1 VELLHKA
8 CAGLDVHKD
17 NVVACTRRVVDGK
30 GAEHEVRTFG
40 TTTSELLKLS
50 QWLSDQGVTHV
61 VMESTGVYWKPVW
74 HILDDGDFALT
85 LANAKHVKNVP
96 GRKSDVNDA
105 QWLADLLAH
114 GLIRGSFVPA
124 AEVQQLRDL
133 TRSRKQLVREVSQH
147 VMRVQKVLEDANIKL
162 SSVVTDIMGKS
173 GRAMLAAL
181 IDGETDPEK
190 LAALARANV
199 KKSSAEI
206 REALRG
212 RVSEHH
218 RFMLQQHLK
227 LIDTLNET
235 IAGID
240 ARIGGALDPF
250 RQAAERLQ
258 TIPGISDVAANVIVA
273 EVGIDMGRF
282 PSAAH
287 LVSWAGLCPRMD
299 ESAGKHRSTRIR
311 EGSPWLKTVLVQCA
325 FAASRKKDSYLRA
338 QYLRLKSRRG
348 VKKAAVAVAAS
359 ILRAVYFM
367 LRDATEYKDLGPDH
381 FDKADKQKLTAR
393 LVKRLESLGLSV
405 SVTSK
410 AWEEFGAV
418 AG

>member
-1 VELLHKA
+1 MELLYKA

-17 NVVACTRRVVDGK
+17 SVVACTRRVVNN
-30 GAEHEVRTFG
+30 GAEHEVKTFG
-40 TTTSELLKLS
+40 TTTSALLELS
-50 QWLSDQGVTHV
+50 EWLSRQGVEHV

-74 HILDDGDFALT
+74 HILDDGDFELT

-105 QWLADLLAH
+105 QWLSDLLAH
-114 GLIRGSFVPA
+114 GLVRGSFVP
-124 AEVQQLRDL
+124 ERPVQELRDL
-133 TRSRKQLVREVSQH
+133 TRSRKQLVREISQH

-173 GRAMLAAL
+173 GRAMLSAIVA
-181 IDGETDPEK
+181 GQSDPQE
-190 LAALARANV
+190 LAALAASNV
-199 KKSSAEI
+199 KKSQQQI

-212 RVSEHH
+212 RVNEHH
-218 RFMLQQHLK
+218 RFMLEQHLL
-227 LIDTLNET
+227 LIDTLGKT

-250 RQAAERLQ
+250 RQAAERLK
-258 TIPGISDVAANVIVA
+258 TIPGISDVAANVIVS

-282 PSAAH
+282 ASAAN

-311 EGSPWLKTVLVQCA
+311 EGAPWLKTVLVQCA

-367 LRDATEYKDLGPDH
+367 LRDATPYKDLGSDH
-381 FDKADKQKLTAR
+381 FDKTDKHKLKAR
-393 LVKRLESLGLSV
+393 LVRRLQSLGLA
-405 SVTSK
+405 VTLQPNGWDELT
-410 AWEEFGAV
+410 A
-418 AG
+418 

>member
-30 GAEHEVRTFG
+30 GVEHEVKTFG
-40 TTTSELLKLS
+40 TTTSALLELS
-50 QWLSDQGVTHV
+50 QWLTDQGVTHV

-74 HILDDGDFALT
+74 HILDDGDFELM

-96 GRKSDVNDA
+96 GRKSDVSDA

-114 GLIRGSFVPA
+114 GLVRASFVP
-124 AEVQQLRDL
+124 EQQVQQLRDL

-147 VMRVQKVLEDANIKL
+147 VCRVQKILEDANIKL

-181 IDGETDPEK
+181 INGESNPDK
-190 LAALARANV
+190 LAELAASNV
-199 KKSSAEI
+199 KKSRAEI

-212 RVSEHH
+212 RVNEHH
-218 RFMLQQHLK
+218 RFMLEQHLNV
-227 LIDTLNET
+227 IDMLNKT

-250 RQAAERLQ
+250 RLAAERLQ
-258 TIPGISDVAANVIVA
+258 TIPGISEVAANVIVA
-273 EVGIDMGRF
+273 EVGIDMSRF
-282 PSAAH
+282 PTAAH

-299 ESAGKHRSTRIR
+299 ESAGKRRSTRTR
-311 EGSPWLKTVLVQCA
+311 EGSPWLKTVLVQCS

-338 QYLRLKSRRG
+338 QFLRLKSRRG

-359 ILRAVYFM
+359 ILRAAYFM
-367 LRDATEYKDLGPDH
+367 LRDGANYKDLGPDH
-381 FDKADKQKLTAR
+381 FDKADKQKITAR
-393 LVKRLESLGLSV
+393 LVKRLESLGHSV
-405 SVTSK
+405 KIESK
-410 AWEEFGAV
+410 AWEAL
-418 AG
+418 AA